1 MADAKMR
8 KFSYDAKDCSPL
20 ISVKGFKEQILR
32 EISHEELDREKREQ
46 SYTELSESMGIA
58 VETVMELDEV
68 CR

>member
-1 MADAKMR
+1 MADEEVK

-32 EISHEELDREKREQ
+32 EMSHEELRRERREQ

-58 VETVMELDEV
+58 VETVMELNEV